1 MQWKHKWI
9 KRMSAIKQRQ
19 QHMHERQRL
28 YDEVMEA
35 RMEWELAHQAFQN
48 AKELEEV
55 DIAIYTLEAAERRYQ
70 MRLRAV
76 KAVYPHWVNGDAQ
89 MNEKSLEDGVS

>member
-1 MQWKHKWI
+1 MEWKHKWV
-9 KRMSAIKQRQ
+9 KRMSVLKQKQ
-19 QHMHERQRL
+19 QIMQERERL
-28 YDEVMEA
+28 YEEVMEA
-35 RMEWELAHQAFQN
+35 RMEWELAHQAFQA

-76 KAVYPHWVNGDAQ
+76 KAVYPHWTKDDAQ
-89 MNEKSLEDGVS
+89 MNEKSIEDGVS